1 MRHLPAVGVVLALAG
16 SIACS
21 DKSPTAPTAP
31 PDSATATV
39 APAPVPGAAAG
50 ASISGTVA
58 APGTFSAG
66 YGTFTGTLFI
76 QVVGSDVSS
85 PVSANGSFELKGV
98 PAGEVVLKISG
109 GGLDATLLV
118 GSVGSGESVRL
129 AIVVGGAVPVINSDS
144 RVSAGQNKELEGTL
158 QAKQP
163 PAGLVVNNQVV
174 EVVAGSTSIKHGSA
188 LLTYEDLAVGQRVH
202 VRGTIRVAAG
212 TTALVAE
219 RIEVQQAVP
228 PSPSAEVVVRGKIAS
243 LVEGSCDAK
252 SLVFTVT
259 PSSGPVRVIRTTDAT
274 GFSAPCVLLKVGTEV
289 EVKGA
294 EPAGAGAVL
303 AAKVYFEPPT
313 VSVSGTVAAV
323 TAGSCGEKNLE
334 FDVAATGVTASARH
348 VRTNASTV
356 FSSPCSEVIVNAKVA
371 VEGLVLSGSDT
382 ITATKVTVKEQP
394 SVPVSF
400 VGIVSS
406 IKSGS
411 CGTPGVLF
419 EATVAAISGGTTR
432 RVQTDGSTVFSPSC
446 GDVTVGAKV
455 LVDGQTRGTSDVV
468 FATKVTVT
476 VPASTAVSFTAA
488 VSYIAGGSCDARNLV
503 FDGTVV
509 GIAAIT
515 RRVQT
520 SGDTLFAT
528 PCSQITVGAKVYVEG
543 VIPAGSDTVR
553 ASKVKVTQAA
563 GHLSVTGAISGLS
576 SVAACPL
583 VTFAVTAVALTPASV
598 FVQTQAS
605 TVFSPGCSALKNGD
619 VVKVEGT
626 QQGDRLVATAVKR

>member
-1 MRHLPAVGVVLALAG
+1 MRHLLAVGVVLALAG

-21 DKSPTAPTAP
+21 DKSPTAPTPAP
-31 PDSATATV
+31 ESATSSVT
-39 APAPVPGAAAG
+39 PTPVPGAAAG

-58 APGTFSAG
+58 APGTSSAG
-66 YGTFTGTLFI
+66 YSTFTGTLFI

-85 PVSANGSFELKGV
+85 LVSANGSFELKGV
-98 PAGEVVLKISG
+98 PAGEVVLRIG
-109 GGLDATLLV
+109 GGDLDATLLV

-129 AIVVGGAVPVINSDS
+129 VIVVGGAVPVITSDS
-144 RVSAGQNKELEGTL
+144 RVNAGQNKELEGTL

-163 PAGLVVNNQVV
+163 PAGLVVNNQIV
-174 EVVAGSTSIKHGSA
+174 EVAAGSTSIKHGSA

-212 TTALVAE
+212 TTALVAGI
-219 RIEVQQAVP
+219 IEVQQTSP

-243 LVEGSCDAK
+243 LVDGSCDAK
-252 SLVFTVT
+252 NLAFTVT
-259 PSSGPVRVIRTTDAT
+259 PSSGQVRLIRTNDAT

-289 EVKGA
+289 EVKGS

-334 FDVAATGVTASARH
+334 FDVAATGVTASTKH
-348 VRTNASTV
+348 VRTSASTV
-356 FSSPCSEVIVNAKVA
+356 FSSPCLEIVVNAKVA
-371 VEGLVLSGSDT
+371 VEGLALSGSDT
-382 ITATKVTVKEQP
+382 ITATKVTVKELP
-394 SVPVSF
+394 SVPISF

-411 CGTPGVLF
+411 CGTAGVLF
-419 EATVAAISGGTTR
+419 EATVVAINGGTTK
-432 RVQTDGSTVFSPSC
+432 RVQTDAGTVFSPSC
-446 GDVTVGAKV
+446 GDVKEGAKV
-455 LVDGQTRGTSDVV
+455 SVDGQTRGTSDVV

-488 VSYIAGGSCDARNLV
+488 VSQIAGGSCEAKNLV

-509 GIAAIT
+509 GVAAAT

-528 PCSQITVGAKVYVEG
+528 PCSEVKVGAKVYVEG
-543 VIPAGSDTVR
+543 GIPAGSDTVR
-553 ASKVKVTQAA
+553 ASKVMVTQAA
-563 GHLSVTGAISGLS
+563 GSMSVAGAISGLS

-583 VTFAVTAVALTPASV
+583 VTFAVTASAVTPTSV
-598 FVQTQAS
+598 SVQTQAS

-626 QQGDRLVATAVKR
+626 KQGDKLVATVVKK